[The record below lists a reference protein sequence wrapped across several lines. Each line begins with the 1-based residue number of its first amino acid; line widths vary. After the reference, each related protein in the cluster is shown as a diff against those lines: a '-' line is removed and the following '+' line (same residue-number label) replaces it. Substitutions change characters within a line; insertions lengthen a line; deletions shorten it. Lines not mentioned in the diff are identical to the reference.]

1 MLIRKAELKD
11 TEEIA
16 SLLIRAQWFTYKELY
31 SEPYIQQLIDKY
43 YNMQRI
49 REEIKEV
56 SDSWHGYYVA
66 VEKGKITGI
75 IGGGLVS
82 ERVGEIYVFYID
94 PEMRGG
100 GIGTRLLEF
109 YSKLQKHRY
118 DVVEQRVSVAK
129 GNQFGI
135 PFYEARGF
143 IFKEEQIAYGA
154 DEEDEDLSLLY
165 SRII

>member
-1 MLIRKAELKD
+1 MLIRKAELRD

-16 SLLIRAQWFTYKELY
+16 SLLVKAQWFTYKELY

-43 YNMQRI
+43 YNINRI
-49 REEIKEV
+49 REEILEV

-66 VEKGKITGI
+66 VEKGKIAGV
-75 IGGGLVS
+75 IGGGLAS
-82 ERVGEIYVFYID
+82 EGVGEIYVFYMEPD
-94 PEMRGG
+94 MRGN

-109 YSKLQKHRY
+109 YSKLQKHRFN
-118 DVVEQRVSVAK
+118 VIEQRVSVAK

-143 IFKEEQIAYGA
+143 IFKEEHISYGA
-154 DEEDEDLSLLY
+154 DEEDQELSLLY
-165 SRII
+165 CRII